1 MTPRPAPFR
10 LIRTAA
16 VATSVLSLAVGA
28 HVLGGGQLP
37 PGPIMGACM
46 ALVVLCTVL
55 LTGRGRQLTSPALVA
70 VLSVSQV
77 VLHEAF
83 IVLSASGASAAAPT
97 IHVHGTSPGVPTLP
111 AGHDLQGHLT
121 PHMDPPMLGL
131 HIAAT
136 LVTALLLAKAEAA
149 LWALAA
155 WLRPLTGVRP
165 VPILFPSP
173 VAAMVPRRALGRRW
187 RVLRRQPLRGPPAAV

>member
-10 LIRTAA
+10 LIRAAA
-16 VATSVLSLAVGA
+16 VATSVLSLAAGA

-37 PGPIMGACM
+37 PVPVMGACM

-55 LTGRGRQLTSPALVA
+55 LTGRQLTVPALVA
-70 VLSVSQV
+70 VLSASQV

-83 IVLSASGASAAAPT
+83 IVLSASGASATTPA
-97 IHVHGTSPGVPTLP
+97 IHVHGTSPGVTTLP
-111 AGHDLQGHLT
+111 AGHDLQRHLT

-155 WLRPLTGVRP
+155 WLRPLTGFRP

-173 VAAMVPRRALGRRW
+173 MAAIPSRRALGRRW
-187 RVLRRQPLRGPPAAV
+187 RVLRRQPLRGPPATA